1 MWVSLYIIP
10 LVVFYVFSCL
20 LIFLLYCLLS
30 YPASDP
36 GVAEMRSRLGL
47 GGGAPAEAGQ
57 DDDEGDE
64 VEEGR
69 HRGVDNLHLQ
79 EGEGKLD
86 FDVVSDPEQVEEGPE
101 DGHNEAGHHH
111 EEEPVIVADA
121 EGEVCSPE
129 SDVDG
134 GGGTGH
140 ADDSKNLT

>member
-1 MWVSLYIIP
+1 MLSM
-10 LVVFYVFSCL
+10 
-20 LIFLLYCLLS
+20 LS
-30 YPASDP
+30 YPAGDP

-101 DGHNEAGHHH
+101 DGYNEAGHHH
-111 EEEPVIVADA
+111 EEEPMIVADA

-134 GGGTGH
+134 RGGTGH
-140 ADDSKNLT
+140 ADDSQNLT